1 MRSIN
6 IGHISDLHYSE
17 QNLKEADKCVGFS
30 VDKSIE
36 ENVDVFFITGDSIDH
51 RLDAH
56 SPALMALMRR
66 VKQMADHCPVFILQG
81 TFSHEPPG
89 FINVLGMIGA
99 KHPIHISNSVE
110 MVGLFDNQWMQ
121 FDPLDTTQPEFDLV
135 VSSMPTVNKADLI
148 SLMPAET
155 ISSEMG
161 NVVASVLASF
171 GPQNTKL
178 RNQGIPTV
186 LVSHGTVSG
195 SMNESGVPM
204 AGPDHEFNLGAL
216 YSACTDAVLLG
227 HIHLMQ
233 MWEREFNGVHQMIA
247 YPGSPGRYHY
257 GEIGEKYCLKW
268 TVAANGVSV
277 QKFVTPSRKMIDLEF
292 TGVPDLTEL
301 QRIAGEC
308 QDAYVRVKFE
318 VDEEYLKS
326 VDRKA
331 IKEILGVAA
340 EVKIESSV
348 LTIQRQRCPGI
359 SKLPSILERFMK
371 WCELTET
378 PKDGLSDRLTM
389 LMNEDAKIVAETVA
403 TSK

>member
-1 MRSIN
+1 MKAIN
-6 IGHISDLHYSE
+6 IGHISDLHYSDN
-17 QNLKEADKCVGFS
+17 NLKEADKCVGFS
-30 VDKSIE
+30 VEKCIE
-36 ENVDVFFITGDSIDH
+36 ENVEVFFITGDSIDH

-99 KHPIHISNSVE
+99 KYPIHISSSVE
-110 MVGLFDNQWMQ
+110 MVGLIDNQWMQ
-121 FDPLDTTQPEFDLV
+121 FDPLDDTQPKFDLV

-148 SLMPAET
+148 SLMPAES

-171 GPQNTKL
+171 GPQNANL
-178 RNQGIPTV
+178 RSLNIPTI

-216 YSACTDAVLLG
+216 YSAGTDAVLLG

-233 MWEREFNGVHQMIA
+233 MWERNFNGIHQMIG

-268 TVAANGVSV
+268 TVASNGVSV
-277 QKFVTPSRKMIDLEF
+277 KKIVTPSRKMIDLEF

-301 QRIAGEC
+301 QRIANEC
-308 QDAYVRVKFE
+308 VDAYVRVKFE
-318 VDEEYLKS
+318 VDEEHLKS

-331 IKEILGVAA
+331 IKEILETAA

-348 LTIQRQRCPGI
+348 LTIQRQRCAGI

-378 PKDGLSDRLTM
+378 SKDGLSDRLTM
-389 LMNEDAKIVAETVA
+389 LLNQDAKMVAETIA
-403 TSK
+403 ANK